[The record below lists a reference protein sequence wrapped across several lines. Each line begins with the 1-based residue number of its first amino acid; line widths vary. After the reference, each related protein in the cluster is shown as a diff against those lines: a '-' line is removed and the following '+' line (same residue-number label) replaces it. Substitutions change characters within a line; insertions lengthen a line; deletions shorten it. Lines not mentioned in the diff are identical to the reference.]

1 MLIKAIVK
9 REEEFDLRQFNF
21 YCEETIE
28 ENKDSNLS
36 FDELVNKCYEN
47 LLFTFIED
55 LGYDIISV
63 NEQDKQKVLY
73 WIRQNVK
80 DILDKKKKEVL
91 L

>member
-1 MLIKAIVK
+1 MKIKVTVQ

-21 YCEETIE
+21 FCEETIE
-28 ENKDSNLS
+28 ENSGLS
-36 FDELVNKCYEN
+36 FNELVDKCYKN

-80 DILDKKKKEVL
+80 DILDKKED
-91 L
+91 